1 MKLWP
6 IMAAR
11 LRRSIGTQEFVSKY
25 RCISDCYDLRIPRG
39 HPRRLQEQ
47 RKDTIFA
54 AEIKSLTRLHLP
66 RHSRYLRSSDNNQ
79 QKN

>member
-1 MKLWP
+1 
-6 IMAAR
+6 MANYGR
-11 LRRSIGTQEFVSKY
+11 LASPLATIGTQEFVSKY

-54 AEIKSLTRLHLP
+54 AEFKSLTRLHLP